1 MTEKRP
7 VTFAES
13 AMSDLDDILK
23 YYENEQVSDTGKR
36 LISEIIGRAARLAA
50 FPLSGRIVPEFNIS
64 DLREI
69 IYPPFR
75 LVYRCDKKKVRII
88 RVWRSE
94 RLLKLP

>member
-1 MTEKRP
+1 MADKLSVR
-7 VTFAES
+7 FADS
-13 AMSDLDDILK
+13 AVSDLDDVLK
-23 YYENEQVSDTGKR
+23 YYEKEQAPDTGKR
-36 LISEIIGRAARLAA
+36 LISEIIETAARLAA
-50 FPLSGRIVPEFNIS
+50 FPQSGRIVPEFNIS